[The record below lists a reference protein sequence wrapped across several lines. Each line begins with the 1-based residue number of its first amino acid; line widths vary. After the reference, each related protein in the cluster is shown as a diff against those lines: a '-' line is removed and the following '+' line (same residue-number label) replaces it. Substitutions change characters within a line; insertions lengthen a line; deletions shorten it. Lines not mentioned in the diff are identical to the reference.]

1 MRWSG
6 LLLVAM
12 IGCGGTGTPSTS
24 ELPKVRIGGS
34 ESMTRELI
42 PALAETHVATRKTSR
57 FSVSGGGSG
66 EGIRKLLNGELD
78 LAASTRRANPNE
90 EEQAKELGYQLND
103 PANRKIVGVDVVSIS
118 VHPDNPTDSLTY
130 DQVIGIFCTREIDN
144 WSFLG
149 QEDAPIVAITRD
161 PMSGTR
167 TLFEDFFCG
176 PKGIHPRLEVQTVA
190 DIKTALQTDR
200 HAISFVSQAES
211 AGKILGLRPDATGP
225 PIRPSQQNIIRGA
238 YPLYQDIYLFL
249 PPNPTEAD
257 NDFIQFIMSPAGQEV
272 VDEQRFVPL
281 FLRPETLNAA
291 RPLRETIHFEP
302 GSAVPNQRSIARL
315 QLLVNEL
322 QQRAGEYRHIV
333 LEGYCDVE
341 EEDPTPLSKSRAEA
355 VRVLLNGELPG
366 TYFEIIPRGN
376 SNPIAPNNTPYGR
389 QRNRRVQIYLAA
401 EEAPDAP
408 GPEG

>member
-6 LLLVAM
+6 ALLVFA
-12 IGCGGTGTPSTS
+12 IGCGGSGGTGSS

-42 PALAETHVATRKTSR
+42 PALAKTHASTRETSR

-66 EGIRKLLNGELD
+66 EGIRKLLAGELD

-90 EEQAKELGYQLND
+90 EEQAKELGFQLND
-103 PANRKIVGVDVVSIS
+103 AKMRKIIGVEVVSVS

-149 QEDAPIVAITRD
+149 QEDAPIVALTRD

-176 PKGIHPRLEVQTVA
+176 PKGIHPRLPVHTVA
-190 DIKTALQTDR
+190 DIKTALQDDP
-200 HAISFVSQAES
+200 HAISFVSRAEG
-211 AGKILGLRPDATGP
+211 AGKIIGLRPDASGP
-225 PIRPSQQNIIRGA
+225 PVRPSQQNIIRGA
-238 YPLYQDIYLFL
+238 YPLYQDLYLYT
-249 PPNPTEAD
+249 PQEPTEAAE
-257 NDFIQFIMSPAGQEV
+257 DFVEWILSPAGQEV

-302 GSAVPNQRSIARL
+302 GSATPNQRSVARL

-333 LEGYCDVE
+333 LEGYCDVQE
-341 EEDPTPLSKSRAEA
+341 ENPTELSKGRAEA
-355 VRVLLNGELPG
+355 VRDLLKRELPG
-366 TYFEIIPRGN
+366 LYFEIIPRGQA
-376 SNPIAPNNTPYGR
+376 SPIAPNNTPYGR

-401 EEAPDAP
+401 EEAPDP
-408 GPEG
+408 DDG

>member
-6 LLLVAM
+6 VLLVATL
-12 IGCGGTGTPSTS
+12 GCGGSDVTGSA

-34 ESMTRELI
+34 ESMTRKLI
-42 PALAETHVATRKTSR
+42 PALAETHVSTRKTTR

-66 EGIRKLLNGELD
+66 EGIRKLLEGEID

-90 EEQAKELGYQLND
+90 EEQANELGFQLDD
-103 PANRKIVGVDVVSIS
+103 PVLRRIIGVEVVSVS
-118 VHPDNPTDSLTY
+118 VHPENPTDSLTY

-149 QEDAPIVAITRD
+149 QPDAPINAITRD

-176 PKGIHPRLEVQTVA
+176 PKGIHPRLQVHTVA
-190 DIKTALQTDR
+190 DIKTALQTDP
-200 HAISFVSQAES
+200 HAISFVSRAEG
-211 AGKILGLRPDATGP
+211 AGKIIGLRPDASGP
-225 PIRPSQQNIIRGA
+225 PVRPSQQNIIRGA
-238 YPLYQDIYLFL
+238 YPLYQDIYLYTK
-249 PPNPTEAD
+249 PNPAD
-257 NDFIQFIMSPAGQEV
+257 ATSSFVEWILSPAGQEV

-302 GSAVPNQRSIARL
+302 GSTMPNQRSVARL

-333 LEGYCDVE
+333 LEGYTDSQE
-341 EEDPTPLSKSRAEA
+341 ENAVPLSKGRAEA
-355 VRVLLNGELPG
+355 VKDLLDGELPG
-366 TYFEIIPRGN
+366 MYFEIIPRGN
-376 SNPIAPNNTPYGR
+376 ASPIAPNNTPYGR

-401 EEAPDAP
+401 EEAPGP
-408 GPEG
+408 GEEG